1 MNTRHLILAATT
13 LLGTGA
19 AIADTHC
26 TPAAQQ
32 DTQPAAQTLRTLV
45 DAGFTFERAKVTQ
58 GNCYELKGRNTIGER
73 VEIYLDPIDG
83 RNVKTETKR
92 G

>member
-1 MNTRHLILAATT
+1 MNTRHLMLAASA

-19 AIADTHC
+19 AFADTPC
-26 TPAAQQ
+26 APGAQ
-32 DTQPAAQTLRTLV
+32 DAKAVAQTLRTLV
-45 DAGFTFERAKVTQ
+45 DAGFKFERATLTQ

-73 VEIYLDPIDG
+73 VEIYIDPVDG
-83 RNVKTETKR
+83 RNVKTETKT